1 MKEQGMNKFLMV
13 LVWCLLSFGLVSCQE
28 DQAGG
33 ELVEKPTLLLKGVGF
48 DIDPAVISLNNQTLV
63 LLSAQKGLTLYT
75 LGKEVLVS
83 SDRAGKQWLKFDGKT
98 LYAFWWTTN
107 EHKEKSLKVAVSG
120 DGGQSFS
127 SAKVINTKKGVLQ
140 DISIAVDGYGKV
152 AVAYTDERELG
163 YGVYFNYSTDS
174 GQNWLSTDQRLDTP
188 LTIAN
193 VSGQQDNNPLPTFAN
208 SPKLAFINSQLVGI
222 WQQVDASQMGGT
234 TLRLIS
240 KTSMDGG
247 KTWSADSNIFAAPNM
262 QPLEFEMFANN
273 KEMYIFANLPTEYG
287 GRGLVGFYNKDLS
300 FSAWGEITN
309 DALGTDYQKVL
320 TSGFKGIFSGDNFIL
335 TYTAL
340 APGYKLRAEFAVLST
355 VSHTW
360 LGAAKS
366 LDADNNSKLT
376 KSTFP
381 SVVNA
386 GVAGDYI
393 VWEDYSPLMPA
404 IFISNTKD
412 NGITWTEPKPL
423 TTPGLVLAKEPQ
435 LIVHDNELWLTY
447 FMVGLSNTSASL
459 GQWVY
464 QAFPK
469 KENIFEL
476 PKIQVTQPTLEQ
488 LKQQLI
494 ERVNKFWVLREEGKW
509 AETWDYMNPVYRR
522 GFNKE
527 QWLAQQ
533 GKISFAKT
541 VVDESS
547 VKIDGNIAELNANVE
562 MNVPQQVATEGL
574 LESAPPKVQAVG
586 MRWGW
591 FYDNWYFIP
600 DMIFNDYM
608 EY

>member
-1 MKEQGMNKFLMV
+1 MKEQSMKKILIV
-13 LVWCLLSFGLVSCQE
+13 LVWCLLILGLVSCQE
-28 DQAGG
+28 
-33 ELVEKPTLLLKGVGF
+33 EKTSYKLVEKPTLLLKGVGF
-48 DIDPAVISLNNQTLV
+48 DVDPTVISLNNQTLV
-63 LLSAQKGLTLYT
+63 LLNAKKGLTLYT

-83 SDRAGKQWLKFDGKT
+83 SDRAGKQWLRFDGKS
-98 LYAFWWTTN
+98 LYAFWWTAN
-107 EHKEKSLKVAVSG
+107 EYKEKSLKIAVSS
-120 DGGQSFS
+120 DGGQNFS
-127 SAKVINTKKGVLQ
+127 PAKVINTKKGVLQ
-140 DISIAVDGYGKV
+140 DISIAVDGQGKV
-152 AVAYTDERELG
+152 AVAYTDEREPG

-174 GQNWLSTDQRLDTP
+174 GQTWLNTDQRLDSP
-188 LTIAN
+188 LGKVTN
-193 VSGQQDNNPLPTFAN
+193 DPQNNNQGSTFAN
-208 SPKLAFINSQLVGI
+208 SPKLAFINGQLIGV

-247 KTWSADSNIFAAPNM
+247 KTWGAESNIFAAPNM

-273 KEMYIFANLPTEYG
+273 KEMYIFANLPAEYG
-287 GRGLVGFYNKDLS
+287 GRGLVGFYNKDPS

-309 DALGTDYQKVL
+309 DALGTDYQKALV
-320 TSGFKGIFSGDNFIL
+320 SGFKGIFSGDNLIL

-340 APGYKLRAEFAVLST
+340 VPGHKLRAELAVLST
-355 VSHTW
+355 GSHTW

-366 LDADNNSKLT
+366 LDVDNNSKLT
-376 KSTFP
+376 KSAFP

-386 GVAGDYI
+386 GVTGDYI

-404 IFISNTKD
+404 IYISNTKD
-412 NGITWTEPKPL
+412 NGKTWTEPEPL

-435 LIVHDNELWLTY
+435 LLVHDNELWLMY
-447 FMVGLSNTSASL
+447 FMVGLNTNNSM
-459 GQWVY
+459 GEWVY
-464 QAFPK
+464 QSFPK
-469 KENIFEL
+469 KESMFEL
-476 PKIQVTQPTLEQ
+476 PKIQVNQPTVEE

-509 AETWDYMNPVYRR
+509 AETWDYMNPVYRK

-547 VKIDGNIAELNANVE
+547 VKIDGNIAELKANVE
-562 MNVPQQVATEGL
+562 INVPQQVATEGL
-574 LESAPPKVQAVG
+574 LESAPPKVQSVD

-600 DMIFNDYM
+600 EMIFNDYM